1 MFDAFNSPAILWAE
15 RVVGRFCLR
24 VRIQLSRPLA
34 SAAGTCRQR
43 GRGGSLPWWPRCR
56 VALTF
61 GLCSVSVPV
70 KTVLAGGVVKRLAE
84 FPLEQ
89 GGSVLVEIDE
99 GPAGAVMRGL
109 GKDRPALAERADK
122 TFGEAT
128 AAVAPAARSLLA
140 RLRPTDD
147 PPAQI
152 SIEFGVQLS
161 AQTGAFVASA
171 AAAANFRVSMT
182 WRDGSGT

>member
-1 MFDAFNSPAILWAE
+1 
-15 RVVGRFCLR
+15 
-24 VRIQLSRPLA
+24 
-34 SAAGTCRQR
+34 
-43 GRGGSLPWWPRCR
+43 LPWWPRCR